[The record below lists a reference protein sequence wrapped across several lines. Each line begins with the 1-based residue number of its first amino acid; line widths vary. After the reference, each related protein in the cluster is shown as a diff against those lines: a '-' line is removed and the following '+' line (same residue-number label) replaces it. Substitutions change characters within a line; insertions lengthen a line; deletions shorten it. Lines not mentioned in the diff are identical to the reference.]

1 MSPVVIIL
9 KSEKSLEKRTIAY
22 ETYRKETIVIIEQ
35 GWTNDTWVTSNHMS
49 LPVVML
55 DFIESFRFEKAL
67 LKGSQYTLDFV
78 TNYTREFIFD
88 TSVLEA
94 NVRKI
99 FYDYDLK
106 EIPLY
111 ENQEGYWRDL
121 ERIEALWKIPN
132 IDSPD
137 CEFNDS
143 ENYLNFPPETP
154 TTPVFRSVDDLN
166 CSDSQVTPPACRCLA
181 PKKRKLV
188 SNSNKD

>member
-1 MSPVVIIL
+1 M
-9 KSEKSLEKRTIAY
+9 
-22 ETYRKETIVIIEQ
+22 
-35 GWTNDTWVTSNHMS
+35 
-49 LPVVML
+49 
-55 DFIESFRFEKAL
+55 
-67 LKGSQYTLDFV
+67 
-78 TNYTREFIFD
+78 
-88 TSVLEA
+88 
-94 NVRKI
+94 
-99 FYDYDLK
+99 K

-166 CSDSQVTPPACRCLA
+166 CSDSQVTPPDVLH
-181 PKKRKLV
+181 PKNENLSVILTKIEEIGSREKLDKQNETILKRKKLL
-188 SNSNKD
+188 

>member
-9 KSEKSLEKRTIAY
+9 KSLEKRTIAY

-49 LPVVML
+49 LQVVML
-55 DFIESFRFEKAL
+55 DFIQSFCFEKAL
-67 LKGSQYTLDFV
+67 LKGSQYTLDFL

-132 IDSPD
+132 IDCPD

-143 ENYLNFPPETP
+143 ENYLNLPPETP
-154 TTPVFRSVDDLN
+154 STPAFR
-166 CSDSQVTPPACRCLA
+166 
-181 PKKRKLV
+181 
-188 SNSNKD
+188 

>member
-1 MSPVVIIL
+1 
-9 KSEKSLEKRTIAY
+9 
-22 ETYRKETIVIIEQ
+22 
-35 GWTNDTWVTSNHMS
+35 MS

-55 DFIESFRFEKAL
+55 DFIQSFRFEKAL
-67 LKGSQYTLDFV
+67 IKGSQDTLDFV

-88 TSVLEA
+88 TFVLEA

-137 CEFNDS
+137 CDFIDS

-166 CSDSQVTPPACRCLA
+166 CSDSQVTPPAC
-181 PKKRKLV
+181 
-188 SNSNKD
+188 

>member
-1 MSPVVIIL
+1 M
-9 KSEKSLEKRTIAY
+9 
-22 ETYRKETIVIIEQ
+22 
-35 GWTNDTWVTSNHMS
+35 
-49 LPVVML
+49 
-55 DFIESFRFEKAL
+55 
-67 LKGSQYTLDFV
+67 DFV
-78 TNYTREFIFD
+78 TNYTREFLFD

-121 ERIEALWKIPN
+121 ESIEALWKIPN

-137 CEFNDS
+137 CEINDS
-143 ENYLNFPPETP
+143 ENYMNFPPETP

-166 CSDSQVTPPACRCLA
+166 CSDGQVTPPACRCLA
-181 PKKRKLV
+181 SKKKLV
-188 SNSNKD
+188 SNSDKD

>member
-1 MSPVVIIL
+1 MSPVFIIL

-22 ETYRKETIVIIEQ
+22 ETYRKETIVKIEQ
-35 GWTNDTWVTSNHMS
+35 RWTNDTWVTLNHMS

-55 DFIESFRFEKAL
+55 DFLQSFRLEKAI
-67 LKGSQYTLDFV
+67 LKRSQYTLDFV

-88 TSVLEA
+88 NSVLEA

-121 ERIEALWKIPN
+121 ERSRK
-132 IDSPD
+132 
-137 CEFNDS
+137 
-143 ENYLNFPPETP
+143 FPILIAP
-154 TTPVFRSVDDLN
+154 TANLMTVK
-166 CSDSQVTPPACRCLA
+166 TI
-181 PKKRKLV
+181 
-188 SNSNKD
+188 